1 MSYIITSSVMGLLI
15 LSLAAHS
22 HFTLMNNIKT
32 ARAALE
38 QKETEQRVS
47 IEKTVRLI
55 KNAK

>member
-1 MSYIITSSVMGLLI
+1 MGLLI